1 MIEKRF
7 IDLIASEE
15 RVSPDQVEAA
25 IGLLNRGATV
35 SFVMRYRKDRTQGL
49 SESKLERIAERNKDY
64 TSLSSK
70 KVSLIRNLE
79 KQNEGEEN
87 KGTVSDEIRAAIEAC
102 DDHIKLEDV
111 SLPYKKQ
118 RNNHAAIAAAKGLLP
133 LANYVWAQAP
143 STPPPPLYAESFIS
157 AEHQIFSAEEALEG
171 AKHIL
176 AECIAMNTD
185 VRQQVRQAL
194 SEEGRLCVHPTRVE
208 MEKNSKYAPY
218 KDLNLPIGEVG
229 HEALLTILRGEWEA
243 ALRVEV
249 VIDDEKLITQITD
262 RFVQDKESPYAFE
275 LSGAINDAYRRL
287 LRPAIE
293 VEVIAQVRRKAED
306 ALIDNCR
313 EHVRNM
319 LLSPPAGEVPVIGV
333 CSWSPTKCT
342 LALVNESGVPVEMRT
357 VEETEAQKLEA
368 ALENTIAELVALTPD
383 AGIAVSSG
391 PGGRDILRAVQ
402 AWIKKTG
409 KDRSYVTLVV
419 DSGLAAYAS
428 SPLAEDE
435 LAGIEEALRA
445 AVSIGRRHQDP
456 LKELIKLD
464 PIMLVPHR
472 MSFGINRRRLIAG
485 IVKTI
490 ESAVNRIGLDVN
502 TASAEMLRYISG
514 LQFGLAQAIVEARK
528 ERNGFTNRQQ
538 LREVSGIDTFTF
550 QQCAGFLRILS
561 GEELLDATSIHPEA
575 YEAVKKISES
585 LALSIEE
592 ITRSTERLN
601 DIRLEDFV
609 DGDVGVMTLEDICYE
624 LGRAGRDPRKRFKP
638 PVRLIPLNTI
648 QDLQPG
654 MVLEGLI
661 TNVADFGVFVSLG
674 LPEEGL
680 IHRSE
685 MGWSA
690 IKALKTAIQVGE
702 VIKVQIKDVNQEQGK
717 IALTIRDV
725 ARMPLS
731 RPAFRDRAGGQDRDR
746 YPRGRRSGQFEPG
759 GADRPRRRRS
769 KGDIAIPRQQQE
781 GRKKEDSLVN
791 TTLAEQ
797 LAALRDKI
805 ISS

>member
-7 IDLIASEE
+7 IDLIASEAHVE
-15 RVSPDQVEAA
+15 PAQVESA
-25 IGLLNRGATV
+25 IGFLNRGATV
-35 SFVMRYRKDRTQGL
+35 SFVMRYRKDRTGGL

-64 TSLSSK
+64 TSLHSK
-70 KVSLIRNLE
+70 KISLIRNLE
-79 KQNEGEEN
+79 KQGEGEEN
-87 KGTVSDEIRAAIEAC
+87 KVTISDDARAAIEAC
-102 DDHIKLEDV
+102 EDHTQLEDV

-133 LANYVWAQAP
+133 LANYIWAQDPATAP
-143 STPPPPLYAESFIS
+143 PALYAESFIS

-185 VRQQVRQAL
+185 VRKEVRQVL

-208 MEKNSKYAPY
+208 MDKSSKYKSF
-218 KDLNLPIGEVG
+218 KDMDLPLSEVG
-229 HEALLTILRGEWEA
+229 NEALLTILRGEWEA
-243 ALRVEV
+243 ALRVELV
-249 VIDDEKLITQITD
+249 VDDDKLIAQIAD

-275 LSGAINDAYRRL
+275 LGAAITDAYRRL

-313 EHVRNM
+313 DYVRDT
-319 LLSPPAGEVPVIGV
+319 LLSPPAGEIPVIGV

-342 LALVNESGVPVEMRT
+342 LALVDEKGVPLEMRT
-357 VEETEAQKLEA
+357 VEEQDAS
-368 ALENTIAELVALTPD
+368 ALNGAIENTITEFMNQSPS
-383 AGIAVSSG
+383 AGVAVSSG
-391 PGGRDILRAVQ
+391 PGGRDVLRTIQ
-402 AWIKKTG
+402 AYFKKSG
-409 KDRSYVTLVV
+409 KDRAYVTLVI
-419 DSGLAAYAS
+419 DAGLATYAAS
-428 SPLAEDE
+428 SLAEEE
-435 LAGIEEALRA
+435 LPGVEESLRA
-445 AVSIGRRHQDP
+445 AVSIAKRHQDP
-456 LKELIKLD
+456 LRELIKLD
-464 PIMLVPHR
+464 PVMLVPRR

-502 TASAEMLRYISG
+502 TASAEMLRYVSG

-538 LREVSGIDTFTF
+538 LLEVPGIDPSTF

-575 YEAVKKISES
+575 YGAVRKIAES
-585 LALSIEE
+585 LSMSLEE
-592 ITRSTERLN
+592 IIQATERLN
-601 DIRLEDFV
+601 DIKLEDFV
-609 DGDVGVMTLEDICYE
+609 DGDVGVLTLEDICYE
-624 LGRAGRDPRKRFKP
+624 LGRAGRDPRKRFRP
-638 PVRLIPLNTI
+638 PLRYITLNSI
-648 QDLQPG
+648 QDIQPG

-674 LPEEGL
+674 LPDEGL

-690 IKALKTAIQVGE
+690 IRALKTAIQVGE
-702 VIKVQIKDVNQEQGK
+702 VIKVQVKDVNLEKGK
-717 IALTIRDV
+717 IALTIREV
-725 ARMPLS
+725 ARLPLT
-731 RPAFRDRAGGQDRDR
+731 RPAYRDGAGGQDRR
-746 YPRGRRSGQFEPG
+746 PRGRRPSQFE
-759 GADRPRRRRS
+759 DRGPDRSRRRRP
-769 KGDIAIPRQQQE
+769 KGDGSTAPRQRE
-781 GRKKEDSLVN
+781 GRKEEANLVN